1 MHILVAHSLDFF
13 SVLQFFRCQSF
24 QAPDK
29 GHVSP
34 NSCKISP
41 EYGTTCYFSCTKGY
55 RLHGDPVKSCL
66 SDGRWS
72 KDTNVS
78 CKGQLKFL
86 LAFVKSFREPDF
98 DFKSLSML
106 IMSHISGSDYGFLDY
121 V

>member
-1 MHILVAHSLDFF
+1 M
-13 SVLQFFRCQSF
+13 
-24 QAPDK
+24 
-29 GHVSP
+29 SP

-55 RLHGDPVKSCL
+55 RLHGDPVTSCL

-106 IMSHISGSDYGFLDY
+106 IMSHISGSNYGFLDY